1 MRGPYDNDRERT
13 VSRDT
18 ARDMPRDNAADEVV
32 SPDDEA
38 QEGDPAAKR
47 FYLSLTD
54 DIVAA
59 PSIGPRTASRLTPHG
74 IKTVADLLAADA
86 ADLAERIN
94 TRYITTQTIEDWQMQ
109 ARLVC
114 TIPWL
119 RGTHAQLLVGAG
131 YTSADD
137 IVAASGEDFSADI
150 LKFAAT
156 RDGQR
161 VLRNGPP
168 PPLEKVA
175 KWAEFATLAEL
186 DRAA

>member
-1 MRGPYDNDRERT
+1 MRGSYDGDRERT
-13 VSRDT
+13 FDRDHT
-18 ARDMPRDNAADEVV
+18 RRPPGEDRARDVEPFE
-32 SPDDEA
+32 DEA
-38 QEGDPAAKR
+38 SEGDPAAKR
-47 FYLSLTD
+47 FYLAMTD

-59 PSIGPRTASRLTPHG
+59 PSIGPRTASRLMPHG
-74 IKTVADLLAADA
+74 IMTVADLLAADA

-119 RGTHAQLLVGAG
+119 RGTHAQLLVGSG
-131 YTSADD
+131 YTSAGA
-137 IVAASGEDFSADI
+137 IVEASGGDLSADI

-161 VLRNGPP
+161 ILRNGPP
-168 PPLEKVA
+168 PPLDKIA